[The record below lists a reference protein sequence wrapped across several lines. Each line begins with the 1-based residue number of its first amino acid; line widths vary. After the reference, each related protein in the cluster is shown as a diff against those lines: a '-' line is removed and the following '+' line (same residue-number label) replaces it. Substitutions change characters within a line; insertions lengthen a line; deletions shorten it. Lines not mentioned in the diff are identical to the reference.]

1 MIKKGDKFRCI
12 KTVVMDNNP
21 NDIDYYQGLIYT
33 SENDNC
39 ITDESGCKYHY
50 WDRHSLWKEYF
61 ERLSNNPSKFINTD
75 LEQAKSLQSIA
86 FNNILAKIESEQPT
100 LLEIGFSIGIDN
112 IQDTLCYRYSSYR
125 KIIDKISINYEI
137 LLNNNIY
144 IIKVSLTNGHI
155 TIYKK

>member
-12 KTVVMDNNP
+12 KTVVMDNDP

-33 SENDNC
+33 SENDDC
-39 ITDESGCKYHY
+39 ITDEDKVSHY
-50 WDRHSLWKEYF
+50 WGSTWKEYF
-61 ERLSNNPSKFINTD
+61 ERLPNNPSKFVNTD

-86 FNNILAKIESEQPT
+86 FNNILAKVESEQPT

-155 TIYKK
+155 TIHKK

>member
-33 SENDNC
+33 SENDGC

-50 WDRHSLWKEYF
+50 LDYSLWKEYF

-75 LEQAKSLQSIA
+75 LEQAKSLQYIA

-100 LLEIGFSIGIDN
+100 LLEVGFSIGIDN

>member
-1 MIKKGDKFRCI
+1 MIEKGDRFKCI
-12 KTVVMDNNP
+12 KTVIMDNNP
-21 NDIDYYQGLIYT
+21 NDIAYRKGKFYVSDYDG
-33 SENDNC
+33 C
-39 ITDESGCKYHY
+39 ITDESGCTNHY
-50 WDRHSLWKEYF
+50 WDHNSLWKEYF
-61 ERLSNNPSKFINTD
+61 ERLSNNPSKFVNTD

>member
-12 KTVVMDNNP
+12 KTAVMDNNP

-39 ITDESGCKYHY
+39 ITDEDKVNHY
-50 WDRHSLWKEYF
+50 WGSTWKEYF

-144 IIKVSLTNGHI
+144 IIIWVFKVS
-155 TIYKK
+155 

>member
-12 KTVVMDNNP
+12 KTVVMDNDSN
-21 NDIDYYQGLIYT
+21 NIAYYQGLIYT
-33 SENDNC
+33 SENDGC
-39 ITDESGCKYHY
+39 ITDESNCKYHY
-50 WDRHSLWKEYF
+50 WDNNSLWKEYF
-61 ERLSNNPSKFINTD
+61 ERLSNNPSKFVNTD

-100 LLEIGFSIGIDN
+100 LLEVGFSIGIDN

-155 TIYKK
+155 TIHKK

>member
-1 MIKKGDKFRCI
+1 MIRKGDKFRCI
-12 KTVVMDNNP
+12 KTVVIDNDP
-21 NDIDYYQGLIYT
+21 NDIGYYQGLIYT
-33 SENDNC
+33 SENDDC
-39 ITDESGCKYHY
+39 ITDEDKVSHY
-50 WDRHSLWKEYF
+50 WGSAWKEYF
-61 ERLSNNPSKFINTD
+61 ERLFNNPSKFVNTD

-86 FNNILAKIESEQPT
+86 FNNILAKVESEQPT

-144 IIKVSLTNGHI
+144 IIKVSITNGHI
-155 TIYKK
+155 TIHKK

>member
-12 KTVVMDNNP
+12 KTVVMDNDSN
-21 NDIDYYQGLIYT
+21 NIDYYQGLIYT

-39 ITDESGCKYHY
+39 ITDEDKVDHY
-50 WDRHSLWKEYF
+50 WGSTWKEYF

-100 LLEIGFSIGIDN
+100 LLEVGFSIGIDN

-155 TIYKK
+155 TIHKK

>member
-12 KTVVMDNNP
+12 KTVVMDNDSN
-21 NDIDYYQGLIYT
+21 NIAYYQGLIYT

-50 WDRHSLWKEYF
+50 WGSNSLWKEYF
-61 ERLSNNPSKFINTD
+61 ERLSNNPSKFVNTD

-100 LLEIGFSIGIDN
+100 LLEVGFSIGIDN

>member
-12 KTVVMDNNP
+12 KTVVMDNDP

-33 SENDNC
+33 SESDDC
-39 ITDESGCKYHY
+39 ITDEDKVNHIWGST
-50 WDRHSLWKEYF
+50 WKEYF
-61 ERLSNNPSKFINTD
+61 ERLPNNPSKFVNTD

-86 FNNILAKIESEQPT
+86 FNNILAKVESEQPT

-155 TIYKK
+155 TIHKK

>member
-12 KTVVMDNNP
+12 KTVVMDNDLN
-21 NDIDYYQGLIYT
+21 NIAYYQGLIYT
-33 SENDNC
+33 SENDGC
-39 ITDESGCKYHY
+39 ITDENNCKYHY
-50 WDRHSLWKEYF
+50 WGNSLWKEYF
-61 ERLSNNPSKFINTD
+61 ERLSNNPSKFVNTD

-100 LLEIGFSIGIDN
+100 LLEVGFSIGIDN

-155 TIYKK
+155 TIHKK

>member
-12 KTVVMDNNP
+12 KTVVMDNDSN
-21 NDIDYYQGLIYT
+21 NIAYYQGLIYT
-33 SENDNC
+33 SENDDC

-50 WDRHSLWKEYF
+50 WGSNSLWKEYF
-61 ERLSNNPSKFINTD
+61 ERL
-75 LEQAKSLQSIA
+75 SLQSIA
-86 FNNILAKIESEQPT
+86 FNNILAKVELGQPT
-100 LLEIGFSIGIDN
+100 LLEVGFSIGIDN

>member
-12 KTVVMDNNP
+12 KTVVMDNDP
-21 NDIDYYQGLIYT
+21 NDVDYYQGLIYT
-33 SENDNC
+33 SENDDC
-39 ITDESGCKYHY
+39 ITDEDKVSHY
-50 WDRHSLWKEYF
+50 WSSTWKEYF
-61 ERLSNNPSKFINTD
+61 ERLPNNPSKFVNTD

-86 FNNILAKIESEQPT
+86 FNNILAKVESEQPT

-155 TIYKK
+155 TIHKK

>member
-1 MIKKGDKFRCI
+1 MIKEGDKFRCI
-12 KTVVMDNNP
+12 KTVVMDNDSN
-21 NDIDYYQGLIYT
+21 NIAYYQGLIYT
-33 SENDNC
+33 SENDGC
-39 ITDESGCKYHY
+39 ITDESKYKYHY
-50 WDRHSLWKEYF
+50 WDNNSLWKEYF
-61 ERLSNNPSKFINTD
+61 ERLSNNPSKFVNTD

-100 LLEIGFSIGIDN
+100 LLEVGFSIGIDN

-155 TIYKK
+155 TIHKK